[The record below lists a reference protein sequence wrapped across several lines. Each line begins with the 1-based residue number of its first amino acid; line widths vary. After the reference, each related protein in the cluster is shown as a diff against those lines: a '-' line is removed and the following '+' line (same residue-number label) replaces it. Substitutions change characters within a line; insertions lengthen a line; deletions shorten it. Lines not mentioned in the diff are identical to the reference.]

1 MANKPEEE
9 VEMNDFPL
17 SDEEEESEISNKK
30 NELIKGF
37 DEKIEEN
44 KEKIKNMSPL
54 IQNTQ
59 KKELIFKI
67 AKELKCDIKNLEEA
81 IKEILKKQQN
91 DYLNTFSLFM
101 DSIRKELIH
110 KLEEMEKLVEE
121 KKKANDIRLIKC
133 EREFFRLE
141 AVRLNGICR
150 SFKDKIDEITFRNKL
165 LTDELNTLT
174 TKWKES
180 ENINKQLLFELESN
194 IQNHKE
200 MEEEL
205 NMAKSLLNKKNDNG
219 STISDANFHMQ
230 NNIKEIDNQ
239 NKMYLESEKKDISSE
254 EKESKENK
262 EISLLNEKLRRC
274 KNESRKEKEKAQKA
288 LADLNKIYLERS
300 KLENIFNNCV
310 EATKKVIYE
319 RKLKE
324 NKIYKYKEKVHGK
337 YENKFRLS
345 TKFED
350 FLPGDKEST
359 LENFLFNEEVYK
371 IVKDAI
377 FNHPRTSY
385 KKNENVKNILNNYNF
400 CDPDWK
406 MKEIIEN
413 ATSDISKKNEVFL
426 PLMSDP
432 NQLKSSSSK
441 DNYINSQS
449 KEKNNQFYRTGRVA
463 IVNPLNKKK
472 KLFGTTSKLTMNLQ
486 IN

>member
-1 MANKPEEE
+1 MANKPKEEE
-9 VEMNDFPL
+9 VEVNDLPL
-17 SDEEEESEISNKK
+17 SEEEEESEITIKK

-37 DEKIEEN
+37 DEKMEEN
-44 KEKIKNMSPL
+44 KEKIKNISPL
-54 IQNTQ
+54 TQCEQ

-67 AKELKCDIKNLEEA
+67 AKELKIDIKNLEEA
-81 IKEILKKQQN
+81 IKLILKKQQT

-101 DSIRKELIH
+101 DSVRKELIH

-150 SFKDKIDEITFRNKL
+150 SFKDKIDEISFRNKL

-200 MEEEL
+200 TEEEL
-205 NMAKSLLNKKNDNG
+205 NMAKSLLNKKNDG
-219 STISDANFHMQ
+219 STISDANFNIQ
-230 NNIKEIDNQ
+230 NNINQIESNNKINSEI
-239 NKMYLESEKKDISSE
+239 EKKDNSLE
-254 EKESKENK
+254 EKENK
-262 EISLLNEKLRRC
+262 EITILNEKLRRC
-274 KNESRKEKEKAQKA
+274 RNESKKEKEKAQKA

-310 EATKKVIYE
+310 ESTKKLIYE

-345 TKFED
+345 AKFEE
-350 FLPGDKEST
+350 FLPGDKKST

-377 FNHPRTSY
+377 FNHPRSNY

-413 ATSDISKKNEVFL
+413 ASSDISKKNDVFL
-426 PLMSDP
+426 PLMSAP
-432 NQLKSSSSK
+432 NQLRPSYSK
-441 DNYINSQS
+441 DNFMNSQS

-463 IVNPLNKKK
+463 IGNPLNKKK
-472 KLFGTTSKLTMNLQ
+472 KPIGTSSKLTMNLQ

>member
-17 SDEEEESEISNKK
+17 SDEEEESEITNKK

-54 IQNTQ
+54 MQCTQ

-81 IKEILKKQQN
+81 IKKILKKQQE

-150 SFKDKIDEITFRNKL
+150 SFKDKIDEISFRNKL

-200 MEEEL
+200 VEEEL

-219 STISDANFHMQ
+219 SSISDANFNMH
-230 NNIKEIDNQ
+230 NNMKEIDTH
-239 NKMYLESEKKDISSE
+239 NKINSEVEKRDISSE
-254 EKESKENK
+254 EKENK
-262 EISLLNEKLRRC
+262 EITLLNERLRRY
-274 KNESRKEKEKAQKA
+274 KNENRKEKEKAQKA

-300 KLENIFNNCV
+300 KLESIFNNCV
-310 EATKKVIYE
+310 ESTKKLIYE
-319 RKLKE
+319 RKIKE

-345 TKFED
+345 TKFEE
-350 FLPGDKEST
+350 FLPGDKQST
-359 LENFLFNEEVYK
+359 LENFLFNEDVYK

-413 ATSDISKKNEVFL
+413 ASSDISKKNETFL
-426 PLMSDP
+426 PIMSVP
-432 NQLKSSSSK
+432 NQIKTNFSK
-441 DNYINSQS
+441 DNFIHSQS
-449 KEKNNQFYRTGRVA
+449 QDKNNQFYRTGRVA
-463 IVNPLNKKK
+463 IAPLNKKK
-472 KLFGTTSKLTMNLQ
+472 KHVGTSSKLTMNLQ